1 MSQSVPA
8 SSIIAS
14 MIDEETLN
22 QIRQY
27 TDNVNAQM
35 EEWAEE
41 AREHA
46 GELVART
53 LDGRSIVT
61 YAADEEHM
69 QKRLAELG
77 VGRETVVVGLVEP

>member
-8 SSIIAS
+8 SSIIDS
-14 MIDEETLN
+14 IIDEETLN
-22 QIRQY
+22 QISQY

-46 GELVART
+46 GELVARS

-61 YAADEEHM
+61 YAADEEQM
-69 QKRLAELG
+69 RKRLAELG
-77 VGRETVVVGLVEP
+77 VDSATVVVGLVDP